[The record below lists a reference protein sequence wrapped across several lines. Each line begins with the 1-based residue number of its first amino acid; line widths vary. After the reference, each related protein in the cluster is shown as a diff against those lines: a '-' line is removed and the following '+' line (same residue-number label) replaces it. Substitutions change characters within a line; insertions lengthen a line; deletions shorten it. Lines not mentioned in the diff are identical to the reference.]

1 MRIVTFLFG
10 VSLGS
15 MALALA
21 ACGGSGSVPG
31 AADAISRDTFIQA
44 YLELRI
50 EGLRSHGG
58 EISIEARD
66 LILEEVGVSEEEL
79 LAFVDYWGTD
89 PEMMEGVW
97 EEVDSL
103 MRETRQVDLER
114 ESEEEFEEEDRERVR
129 DSGGE
134 RTGPGGQG

>member
-10 VSLGS
+10 VWAGS

-21 ACGGSGSVPG
+21 ACGGSGSLSG
-31 AADAISRDTFIQA
+31 EADTISRDTFIQA

-50 EGLRSHGG
+50 EGLRSLGS

-66 LILEEVGVSEEEL
+66 QILEEVGVSEEEL
-79 LAFVDYWGTD
+79 LAFVEYWGTD
-89 PEMMEGVW
+89 PLMMEGVW
-97 EEVDSL
+97 AEVDSL
-103 MRETRQVDLER
+103 MREARQVDLER
-114 ESEEEFEEEDRERVR
+114 DADEEEEENPGRVR

-134 RTGPGGQG
+134 GSGPGGQG

>member
-1 MRIVTFLFG
+1 
-10 VSLGS
+10 

-21 ACGGSGSVPG
+21 ACGGSGSFPG
-31 AADAISRDTFIQA
+31 AADTISRDTFVQA

-50 EGLRSHGG
+50 EGLRSDDS

-89 PEMMEGVW
+89 PQMMEGIW

-103 MRETRQVDLER
+103 MREARQVDLETD
-114 ESEEEFEEEDRERVR
+114 SEEEEQEENPGRVR

-134 RTGPGGQG
+134 RSGPGGQG